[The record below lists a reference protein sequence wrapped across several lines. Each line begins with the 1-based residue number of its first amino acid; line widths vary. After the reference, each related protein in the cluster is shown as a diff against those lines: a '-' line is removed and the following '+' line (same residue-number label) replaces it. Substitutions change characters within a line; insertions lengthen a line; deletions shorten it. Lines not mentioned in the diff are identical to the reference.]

1 MKKIFYT
8 LLTTGAVIVGLAFG
22 KIIGR
27 EASNVF
33 AGGAGEIPPNIEAL
47 IDASPAAPM
56 YSALKSFFPEDA
68 KLFRESLEKVLNES
82 VSEDEAF
89 QKMMAVGADIRRRHA
104 YSLRSAPD
112 ASLTAVAEAQLQIL
126 KQFESDPKLC
136 NQVFAY
142 GPIAVP
148 KDQQP
153 KLVETAK
160 LSTKILF
167 RAMYEGVTLPVQRS
181 AATEVDWS
189 KLMDDFLSSGG
200 TEEELDLI
208 SNPDLQDTALCDAAI
223 RFLRIVTFAEF
234 DGADRIRAELMY
246 TINGG

>member
-1 MKKIFYT
+1 MKKLIYT
-8 LLTTGAVIVGLAFG
+8 LLTLVAVMVGLAFG
-22 KIIGR
+22 QVIGR
-27 EASNVF
+27 EASNLYTGVT
-33 AGGAGEIPPNIEAL
+33 GEIPPDIEAL

-68 KLFRESLEKVLNES
+68 KLFRDSLEKVMNNSL
-82 VSEDEAF
+82 SEDEAF
-89 QKMMAVGADIRRRHA
+89 QKMMSVGADIRRRHA
-104 YSLRSAPD
+104 SSLRSAPD
-112 ASLTAVAEAQLQIL
+112 ASLIAVAEAQLQIL

-142 GPIAVP
+142 GPIALP
-148 KDQQP
+148 KDQQS

-167 RAMYEGVTLPVQRS
+167 RAMYEGETLPVQRS
-181 AATEVDWS
+181 AATEIDWS

-200 TEEELDLI
+200 TEVELDLI
-208 SNPDLQDTALCDAAI
+208 SNPDLQDPALCDAGI